1 MLDSPDE
8 QHHVVRLG
16 TEQRVEIWISEKI
29 ANTALFGIRGLA
41 VRDVTAQERGQ
52 RHLVQLAHYDSLTG
66 LGNRRLFVDRL
77 EREIQKARDRTAK
90 VALLYIDLD
99 RFKDVN
105 DTLGHGAGDD
115 LLKTLARRFQK
126 ALEKP
131 PEQLSETRSHV
142 YRLAGDEFA
151 IIISRPDSVEH
162 IEEVAQTVLNV
173 IGEPMSV
180 ADHTIASSGS
190 VGIALFPEH
199 ADDVEDLVKHA
210 DSALYVAKDL
220 GRARFIFYEPSFSSE
235 ADRSHKIAQEL
246 RNAIA
251 NEELMLHYQPKV
263 ELETD
268 TVEGFEALLR
278 WYSAELGF
286 VGPSEFIPVAED
298 RGMISEIGAWCL
310 TEACRQIRVWQ
321 NAGFNV
327 VPVSVNVSSAQ
338 FRDSDVSRIVSDA
351 LVEHDVHPSL
361 LEIELTESLLLDDD
375 ENTGTALRDLRA
387 IGVRV
392 ALDDFG
398 TGYSALTYLNRFPL
412 DVVKMDRGF
421 LRDIEDSNAAA
432 GIASAVI
439 SMSHSLGLDVIAEG
453 VDSPPQA
460 ELLPCDGMRSD
471 SRLLVFSGYPKR
483 RGDPVPRFRR
493 HRATARRTH
502 SGIPRGAADRR

>member
-1 MLDSPDE
+1 MTK
-8 QHHVVRLG
+8 Q
-16 TEQRVEIWISEKI
+16 Q
-29 ANTALFGIRGLA
+29 
-41 VRDVTAQERGQ
+41 RGQ

-66 LGNRRLFVDRL
+66 LGNRRLFVNRL
-77 EREIQKARDRTAK
+77 ESEIADARKHGAQ

-115 LLKTLARRFQK
+115 LLKTLAKRFQI
-126 ALEKP
+126 ALRTPSDARNGEA
-131 PEQLSETRSHV
+131 SV
-142 YRLAGDEFA
+142 YRLGGDEFA
-151 IIISRPDSVEH
+151 IIISRPDS
-162 IEEVAQTVLNV
+162 IEEVMSMAQTALKL

-180 ADHTIASSGS
+180 ADRIIASSGS

-199 ADDVEDLVKHA
+199 AKDVEDLVKHA

-220 GRARFIFYEPSFSSE
+220 GRARYTLYEPSFSSD

-246 RNAIA
+246 RNAIT
-251 NEELMLHYQPKV
+251 NGELALHYQPKV

-278 WYSAELGF
+278 WFRAELGF

-298 RGMISEIGAWCL
+298 RGMINEIGAWCL
-310 TEACRQIRVWQ
+310 REACRQIRTWQ
-321 NAGFNV
+321 DAGFNV

-338 FRDSDVSRIVSDA
+338 FRDADVSRIVSDA
-351 LVEHDVHPSL
+351 LVEHEIHPSL

-375 ENTGTALRDLRA
+375 ERTGMALRDLRA

-439 SMSHSLGLDVIAEG
+439 SMSHSLGLEV
-453 VDSPPQA
+453 
-460 ELLPCDGMRSD
+460 
-471 SRLLVFSGYPKR
+471 
-483 RGDPVPRFRR
+483 
-493 HRATARRTH
+493 
-502 SGIPRGAADRR
+502 